1 MQLSPPVP
9 AVAVAEEVDLLERR
23 SLEEAGE
30 AAVSME
36 VRLLAE
42 VVAGQLRQRSFSQP
56 GRVELRG
63 HCF

>member
-1 MQLSPPVP
+1 M
-9 AVAVAEEVDLLERR
+9 AVAEEVDLLERR